1 MVGTRIEPAEPGR
14 WADVVRAFGSRG
26 SKPNS
31 CWCQRFRD
39 HDEATNED
47 ALRREIDQAAVPI
60 GLLAYDDDSPVGW
73 TSVVPRRTLP
83 GVMCNRAIR
92 RLLDDDDSAWWVTCL
107 NVQRGS
113 RGNGIGVA
121 LLAAAVDHARA
132 HGASVVDG
140 HPVDVA
146 MSKNRP
152 SPAALF
158 TGTVSIFRAAGFQE
172 VGRTYVSRPIM
183 RVELR

>member
-1 MVGTRIEPAEPGR
+1 MITRPSLYP
-14 WADVVRAFGSRG
+14 
-26 SKPNS
+26 
-31 CWCQRFRD
+31 
-39 HDEATNED
+39 
-47 ALRREIDQAAVPI
+47 L
-60 GLLAYDDDSPVGW
+60 
-73 TSVVPRRTLP
+73 
-83 GVMCNRAIR
+83 
-92 RLLDDDDSAWWVTCL
+92 LLDRDEDLV
-107 NVQRGS
+107 R
-113 RGNGIGVA
+113 
-121 LLAAAVDHARA
+121 DHARA